1 MGQEDESIIEEIA
14 ARNGVSVEE
23 AREELDGFQK
33 YAYDKLKEQALKEK
47 PRVYKRDKSKNK
59 PEFNKLVKKRRAKA
73 KHDAKARK
81 LNRKK
86 K

>member
-1 MGQEDESIIEEIA
+1 MNQEDKSVIEDIA

-23 AREELDGFQK
+23 ARRELEGFER
-33 YAYDKLKEQALKEK
+33 YAFDKIKADLAKEK

-59 PEFNKLVKKRRAKA
+59 PEFNKMVKKRRAKA
-73 KHDAKARK
+73 KHDAKGRK
-81 LNRKK
+81 VNRKK

>member
-1 MGQEDESIIEEIA
+1 MDEEDESVIEDIA
-14 ARNGVSVEE
+14 ARNGVTVEE
-23 AREELDGFQK
+23 AQEELDGFQK

-47 PRVYKRDKSKNK
+47 PRIYKRDKSKNK
-59 PEFNKLVKKRRAKA
+59 PEFNKMVKKRRAKA

-81 LNRKK
+81 TNRKK